1 MMRPVISVAAVS
13 YLNTIPF
20 LYGLRHSDELSAD
33 FLLSPP
39 EGCTEAFSQRRADIA
54 LVPVGG
60 LPNIKDPDFDIVT
73 SWCIGA
79 DGPVRTVVMMS
90 DVPLKQVKRVWL
102 DSHSNTSVAL
112 ARILAAK
119 YWKIAPE
126 WLPLEDYS
134 MLENP
139 AHNAADTHFSRKDD
153 AYVLIGDKV
162 FDNEGRFAHTY
173 DLAAEWLKHTGK
185 PFVFAVWVARKSVP
199 SETIAALENALT
211 LGVERIYE
219 AILDSEY
226 ADRPY
231 AYEYLTRNIDYFF
244 DEQKRR
250 GMQQFWDEGL
260 KATLRANP
268 G

>member
-1 MMRPVISVAAVS
+1 MTRPVISVAAVS

-20 LYGLRHSDELSAD
+20 LYGLRHAGNLCAEL
-33 FLLSPP
+33 LLSPP
-39 EGCTEAFSQRRADIA
+39 NGCAEAFDSRRADIA

-60 LPNIKDPDFDIVT
+60 LPKIKDPDFDIVT

-79 DGPVRTVVMMS
+79 DGPVRTVVLVS
-90 DVPLKQVKRVWL
+90 DSPLKAIKRILL

-119 YWKIAPE
+119 HWHISPE
-126 WLPLEDYS
+126 WAQLDDYS
-134 MLENP
+134 LL
-139 AHNAADTHFSRKDD
+139 DTPQEGD
-153 AYVLIGDKV
+153 AFVLIGDKV
-162 FDNEGRFAHTY
+162 FEHEGRFAHTR
-173 DLAAEWLKHTGK
+173 DLAEEWQKQTGL

-199 SETIAALENALT
+199 NDVIDALEEALT
-211 LGVERIYE
+211 LGMERIYE
-219 AILDSEY
+219 SILESDY

-231 AYEYLTRNIDYFF
+231 AYEYLTRNIDFFF
-244 DEQKRR
+244 DEQKRKALQR
-250 GMQQFWDEGL
+250 FWDDGL

>member
-1 MMRPVISVAAVS
+1 MV
-13 YLNTIPF
+13 
-20 LYGLRHSDELSAD
+20 SDELTAG
-33 FLLSPP
+33 LVLSPP
-39 EGCTEAFSQRRADIA
+39 DGCTEAFDGRRADIA

-60 LPNIKDPDFDIVT
+60 LPRIKDPDFDIVT
-73 SWCIGA
+73 PWCIGA
-79 DGPVRTVVMMS
+79 EGPVRTVVMVS

-102 DSHSNTSVAL
+102 DSHSHTSVAL
-112 ARILAAK
+112 ARVLAAK
-119 YWKIAPE
+119 YWRIAPE
-126 WLPLEDYS
+126 WATLNDYS
-134 MLENP
+134 VLENP
-139 AHNAADTHFSRKDD
+139 APGD
-153 AYVLIGDKV
+153 AFVLIGDKV
-162 FDNEGRFAHTY
+162 FDHEGRFEHTC
-173 DLAAEWLKHTGK
+173 DLAEEWQKHTGL

-199 SETIAALENALT
+199 GETIAALESALT

-219 AILDSEY
+219 SILESDY

-250 GMQQFWDEGL
+250 GLQKFWDEGL